1 MNVLGPNPQLT
12 CPQTPLCVVQ
22 RERTTHAQ
30 YMAQQK
36 HFMSALKAAKTAA
49 SENAPPPGYAPAYAY
64 AAHGAAANNGSSGGS
79 GGTRDGASELSSSF
93 QPMVPLSSDAT
104 TSHSAADLTGTT
116 MSEMQQPQGKSRSRT
131 DRLEEETESDGSDAG
146 GSVGG
151 VAEAPK
157 PSLKERL
164 QGAHAAP
171 EPSPAETV
179 ALTELESGSSES

>member
-1 MNVLGPNPQLT
+1 VA
-12 CPQTPLCVVQ
+12 Q

-36 HFMSALKAAKTAA
+36 HFMSALKAAKAA
-49 SENAPPPGYAPAYAY
+49 PSENAPPPGYAPAYAY
-64 AAHGAAANNGSSGGS
+64 AAHGAAAHNNNGSSGGS

-116 MSEMQQPQGKSRSRT
+116 MSEMQHPQGKSRSRT
-131 DRLEEETESDGSDAG
+131 DGHAAATAEEEEMETDGSDAG
-146 GSVGG
+146 VGD

-164 QGAHAAP
+164 QGAYAAP

-179 ALTELESGSSES
+179 ALTELGSGSSES